1 MLTGAAFGVAGLAPG
16 FRGNRGSFNGVGE
29 RIREWSFRLMAGP
42 RGGRK
47 ERDPMSTIIGTT
59 NPKTAAAD
67 EPTAITPE
75 ALVEHLRTLRLQI
88 PEYRQLAR
96 VNARALRRASQVDPV
111 FAHAAVNTIGASS
124 TIEDAVGRTPADL
137 RQDEVEITRW
147 TAVEDELKAMLKGVS
162 AANLVRRHRL
172 GLAALQ
178 AYNISQQLVR
188 HPDHAD
194 LLPHVEGMK
203 RLNKFGRRRAKAPV
217 EPPPVEPPVV
227 PQRK

>member
-1 MLTGAAFGVAGLAPG
+1 
-16 FRGNRGSFNGVGE
+16 
-29 RIREWSFRLMAGP
+29 
-42 RGGRK
+42 
-47 ERDPMSTIIGTT
+47 
-59 NPKTAAAD
+59 
-67 EPTAITPE
+67 
-75 ALVEHLRTLRLQI
+75 
-88 PEYRQLAR
+88 
-96 VNARALRRASQVDPV
+96 
-111 FAHAAVNTIGASS
+111 
-124 TIEDAVGRTPADL
+124 VGRTPADL

-162 AANLVRRHRL
+162 AANLIRRHRL

-217 EPPPVEPPVV
+217 EPPPVEPPVA
-227 PQRK
+227 PQRQRRTREGGGRARPWRARPFCLDLTPKEKRFGDVSHYM